1 MTRTGITRRRAIGAA
16 CALAAFGAM
25 GGLAL
30 CGSRAEVTLPSDSDA
45 EDPVADVW
53 EDLLSPYP
61 EAVGWLRVAGTRVD
75 VPLMQATEDDP
86 DFWLTH
92 GPDGSRDGE
101 GSVYLDS
108 RCSLASAAAM
118 AYGHHI
124 GDTGRGLSDVHL
136 AYEQSVLDGIGDMT
150 LYARSTGEARALSPV
165 FALSVDKSFGGIQRF
180 GFADDAELRD
190 WLGSLLS
197 QASARVGG
205 ADDVVESASRAMT
218 LVTCSSEQAGRRAR
232 TLLTFCERGGA

>member
-1 MTRTGITRRRAIGAA
+1 MAGTGITRRRAIGAA
-16 CALAAFGAM
+16 CALAAIGAM

-30 CGSRAEVTLPSDSDA
+30 CGSRAEVTLPSDSDG
-45 EDPVADVW
+45 ETPVADVW

-61 EAVGWLRVAGTRVD
+61 DAVGWLRGAGTHVN
-75 VPLMQATEDDP
+75 VPLMQATEGDP
-86 DFWLTH
+86 DFWLAH

-108 RCSLASAAAM
+108 RCSLTSAAAM

-124 GDTGRGLSDVHL
+124 GDTGRALSDVHL

-150 LYARSTGEARALSPV
+150 LYARSAGETRALSPV
-165 FALSVDKSFGGIQRF
+165 FALSVDKSF
-180 GFADDAELRD
+180 RD

-205 ADDVVESASRAMT
+205 ADYVVESASRAMT